1 IASCVYGKVIQIW
14 RAQTK
19 ELWCLCTGSTF
30 EHINTLTWSPDGRML
45 ASGDRIGMVQIWD
58 SRTGD
63 TLRMYN
69 GHTNGILSV
78 AWSPNGRYLASSG
91 EDTTVRIW
99 RDPSLFL

>member
-1 IASCVYGKVIQIW
+1 
-14 RAQTK
+14 
-19 ELWCLCTGSTF
+19 
-30 EHINTLTWSPDGRML
+30 ML
-45 ASGDRIGMVQIWD
+45 ASGDRIGTVQIWD
-58 SRTGD
+58 SHTGD
-63 TLRMYN
+63 KLGMYN